1 MNWKIIAI
9 IAATAIATAAAVVF
23 LLQKQNSKRKM
34 RFDSAEFDEDDL
46 MDDIVCGE
54 QFSFADDDL
63 DAAEETAQEASEEA
77 PTEEVIDDSMELIF
91 GRQHLYDQG
100 R

>member
-63 DAAEETAQEASEEA
+63 DAAEETAQDASEEA
-77 PTEEVIDDSMELIF
+77 PTEEVIDDSISE
-91 GRQHLYDQG
+91 DAADEDAE
-100 R
+100 

>member
-63 DAAEETAQEASEEA
+63 DAAEETAQEVS
-77 PTEEVIDDSMELIF
+77 TEDVIDDSISE
-91 GRQHLYDQG
+91 DAADEDAE
-100 R
+100 

>member
-54 QFSFADDDL
+54 QFSFADDDP
-63 DAAEETAQEASEEA
+63 DAAEETAQEASEET
-77 PTEEVIDDSMELIF
+77 PTEEVIDETVSEDAADE
-91 GRQHLYDQG
+91 DAE
-100 R
+100 